1 MKGAIHSAK
10 SLPSRVQRQ
19 RVLAHDMIL
28 DPRNIYSFA
37 VGKDEEYYNERKN
50 VNIWQLVQE
59 IAAHQAAPSS
69 YGRVYLLSQKS
80 HSKLLK

>member
-1 MKGAIHSAK
+1 MKITMKGAIHSAK

-50 VNIWQLVQE
+50 VNI
-59 IAAHQAAPSS
+59 
-69 YGRVYLLSQKS
+69 
-80 HSKLLK
+80 